1 MFMRL
6 LFLLFITSSLPAVVV
21 IQLSDQERAFI
32 EKVPLVKVG
41 VSKDWMPFNFVND
54 QGSFDGIA
62 KDYLDLIAQKS
73 GLHFEYNSEKRWN
86 DTFTSFKEGNIDLLP
101 ALYYAKDRKPY
112 GRFTDSYVK
121 LRQFIFFNEERD
133 DIHSLEDLEGLIIAI
148 PKGYATIK
156 KIKALHLNI
165 KVLETN
171 SIIESIQAV
180 MSDKAD
186 ALIEGQSVINMV
198 MQQNM
203 ITGLK
208 GIPQHAFSPSYIH
221 MQVTHD
227 KPELYTIIQK
237 SLKAIT
243 QDERRHIRKKWSYQ
257 SSKIPNTKISF
268 TKAQHQW
275 MKEHPIIN
283 FTGDPHWL
291 PFEAFDERGE
301 YIGIVADL
309 IDIIEERSN
318 IRFNIITSKSW
329 EHALSMLNDGT
340 VDVLTETTDSS
351 LRARYSFT
359 SSFFSNP
366 IVVIM
371 DKESPYINS
380 LHQLKDKR
388 IVLIKDYGY
397 TAKIKDI
404 YPDLNFYE
412 VDNITEG
419 LMSVAEGKYDAILTT
434 MALGGYHLRKLQL
447 SNIKVVGKTEFS
459 TQIGFAINREYEPL
473 VSILN
478 HIFKNITEKEKNG
491 LLDKWVTHTYVEK
504 TDYTLLWQ
512 ILGGSLLLIFAA
524 LLWSVQLK
532 KEIRRRTILEKELA
546 EVNKKITDSIAFASI
561 IQQAF
566 LPEPQEFHGYIRE
579 GFALWEPRDIVGG
592 DIYFFNTLED
602 QSKAILMVID
612 CTGHGVPGAFVT
624 MLVKTLSRNFIAYI
638 NQNNE
643 EVSPAKLL
651 QLFNSSLKHLLKQN
665 EKSSRSNAGFDAA
678 FICIDKKRSLVRYAG
693 ANIPLFY
700 TQDGRI
706 KSIKPN
712 RHSIGY
718 KTSDVN
724 YHFTDHEVIFDDAM
738 QFYIATDGYIDQ
750 NGGDKGF
757 PMGKKR
763 FIKLLEENL
772 TYNFKVQKENLQ
784 NYLKSWQG
792 DYERNDDITV
802 VGFKCKGERP

>member
-1 MFMRL
+1 MFIRL
-6 LFLLFITSSLPAVVV
+6 LLILSIASSLSAITV
-21 IQLSDQERAFI
+21 IQLSKKEQHFI
-32 EKVPLVKVG
+32 EKEPVVKVG
-41 VSKDWMPFNFVND
+41 VSKNWMPFNFLND
-54 QGSFDGIA
+54 KGEFDGIA
-62 KDYLDLIAQKS
+62 RDYLDLIAQKS
-73 GLHFEYNSEKRWN
+73 GLHFKYESKNRWK
-86 DTFTSFKEGNIDLLP
+86 DTFNSFKEGNIDLLP

-112 GRFTDSYVK
+112 GRFTESYVK
-121 LRQFIFFNEERD
+121 LRQFIFYNEDRD
-133 DIHSLEDLEGLIIAI
+133 DIHSLEDLEGLIVAI
-148 PKGYATIK
+148 PKGYATIE
-156 KIKALHLNI
+156 KIQELHLNI
-165 KVLETN
+165 KILETN

-186 ALIEGQSVINMV
+186 ALIEGQSVIKMI

-203 ITGLK
+203 IAGLK

-227 KPELYTIIQK
+227 KPELYSIIQK

-243 QDERRHIRKKWSYQ
+243 QEERRHIRKKWSYQ
-257 SSKIPNTKISF
+257 SQKVPNTKITF
-268 TKAQHQW
+268 TKKQQLW
-275 MKEHPIIN
+275 IKEHPSIN

-291 PFEAFDERGE
+291 PFEAFNDKGE
-301 YIGIVADL
+301 YIGIIADL
-309 IDIIEERSN
+309 LDIIEERSHL
-318 IRFNIITSKSW
+318 RFNVIASKSW
-329 EHALSMLNDGT
+329 EHALSMLDDET
-340 VDVLTETTDSS
+340 VHMLTETTDSS

-359 SSFFSNP
+359 NSFFSNP

-397 TAKIKDI
+397 TTKIKDK
-404 YPDLNFYE
+404 YPDLHFYE
-412 VDNITEG
+412 VENISEG
-419 LMSVAEGKYDAILTT
+419 LLSVADGKYDAILTT
-434 MALGGYHLRKLQL
+434 MALGGYHLRQLQL
-447 SNIKVVGKTEFS
+447 TNIKVVGKTEFK

-473 VSILN
+473 VGILN
-478 HIFKNITEKEKNG
+478 HIFKNITEQDKNE

-512 ILGGSLLLIFAA
+512 ILGVSLFLILAA
-524 LLWSVQLK
+524 LLWSMQLK
-532 KEIRRRTILEKELA
+532 REIARRVILEEELA
-546 EVNKKITDSIAFASI
+546 EVNKKITDSIEFASI

-566 LPEPQEFHGYIRE
+566 LPEPQEFHGYIEE

-592 DIYFFNTLED
+592 DIYFFNTLENKD
-602 QSKAILMVID
+602 KAILMVVD

-624 MLVKTLSRNFIAYI
+624 MLVKTLSRNFISYI

-665 EKSSRSNAGFDAA
+665 DKSSQSNAGFDAA
-678 FICIDKKRSLVRYAG
+678 FVCIDKKRSIIRYAG

-700 TQDGRI
+700 TNNGTI
-706 KSIKPN
+706 KTVKPN

-724 YHFTDHEVIFDDAM
+724 YIFKDHEITFDSTT

-750 NGGDKGF
+750 NGGEKGF

-772 TYNFKVQKENLQ
+772 SRSFEEQKILLQ
-784 NYLKSWQG
+784 AYLKEWQ
-792 DYERNDDITV
+792 DDQERNDDVTV
-802 VGFKCKGERP
+802 VGFKCKGEAS